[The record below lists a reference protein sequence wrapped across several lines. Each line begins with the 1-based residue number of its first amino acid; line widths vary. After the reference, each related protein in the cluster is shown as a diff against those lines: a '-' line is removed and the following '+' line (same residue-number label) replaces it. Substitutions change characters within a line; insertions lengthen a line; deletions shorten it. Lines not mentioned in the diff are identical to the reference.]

1 MIKNINL
8 FIVGTPFYKGAGE
21 GGGGAPVLF
30 KEARLI
36 TSNQQMTFTSE

>member
-8 FIVGTPFYKGAGE
+8 FIVGTPFYKGA
-21 GGGGAPVLF
+21 GAPVLF

-36 TSNQQMTFTSE
+36 TSNQQMTFASE